1 MLPNKVT
8 YGEPVELYMM
18 DFDVILSMHW
28 LHAFFASIDCRTRL
42 LKFNFPNK
50 TVFESNGENSINRGI
65 IMSCPKA
72 CKMISKG
79 CLYHIVR
86 YQDLDFEIPPIYSVP
101 VVSEFPEVFHSND
114 KQILVSTCYRI
125 QIPLQF
131 LYIG

>member
-1 MLPNKVT
+1 MLPNRVT

-18 DFDVILSMHW
+18 DFDVILGMHW

-86 YQDLDFEIPPIYSVP
+86 VRDLDSEVPLIELVPIVR
-101 VVSEFPEVFHSND
+101 EFPKVFPND
-114 KQILVSTCYRI
+114 
-125 QIPLQF
+125 IPKF
-131 LYIG
+131 LL